1 MVTGT
6 SLHWLLV
13 ESWIFLCFDNFFSN
27 ITKNNIFMLKN
38 KSTNELS
45 VELHVENVLII
56 NKKKI
61 WYKIFTFNSQHMYFF
76 VNLRKDITDCN
87 VTVSLTLFWLS
98 LSRSSHCIMYR
109 THKLLFYFFENR
121 AVTAITILFMS
132 TYSEKNRILTN
143 CWENCSK

>member
-1 MVTGT
+1 MIATLKCSKWASSSKFSATKFEQEYCTVSKCWRCVITMVTGT

-27 ITKNNIFMLKN
+27 ITKNNVFMLKN

-61 WYKIFTFNSQHMYFF
+61 WYKIFTFNSHHMYFF

-87 VTVSLTLFWLS
+87 VTVSLAVILVITFQVFTLYYVS
-98 LSRSSHCIMYR
+98 D
-109 THKLLFYFFENR
+109 T
-121 AVTAITILFMS
+121 
-132 TYSEKNRILTN
+132 
-143 CWENCSK
+143 

>member
-1 MVTGT
+1 MFKISIIFKIFSHKIWTRI
-6 SLHWLLV
+6 LHGFQVL
-13 ESWIFLCFDNFFSN
+13 EMCDNNGNWNITTLTFGWKLNLPMFWQFFSN
-27 ITKNNIFMLKN
+27 ITKNNVFMLKN

-87 VTVSLTLFWLS
+87 VTVSLAVILVITFQVFTLYYVS
-98 LSRSSHCIMYR
+98 D
-109 THKLLFYFFENR
+109 T
-121 AVTAITILFMS
+121 
-132 TYSEKNRILTN
+132 
-143 CWENCSK
+143 

>member
-1 MVTGT
+1 
-6 SLHWLLV
+6 
-13 ESWIFLCFDNFFSN
+13 
-27 ITKNNIFMLKN
+27 MLKN

-87 VTVSLTLFWLS
+87 VTVSLAVILVITFQVFTLYYVS
-98 LSRSSHCIMYR
+98 D
-109 THKLLFYFFENR
+109 T
-121 AVTAITILFMS
+121 
-132 TYSEKNRILTN
+132 
-143 CWENCSK
+143 